1 MSEQNQSGANRGI
14 VINITELIA
23 PRLEKLN
30 SKYKPEE
37 AIQFTGTDAEIRAKA
52 FDEAET
58 ASKIMSSFRSKGDLE
73 ATYKRWNL
81 CAGLRATPL
90 KG

>member
-14 VINITELIA
+14 VINIAELVA

-37 AIQFTGTDAEIRAKA
+37 AIPFTGTDTEIRAKA

-58 ASKIMSSFRSKGDLE
+58 VSKIMSSFS
-73 ATYKRWNL
+73 
-81 CAGLRATPL
+81 
-90 KG
+90 